1 MGHATT
7 CPTFLLVNVRLVPLA
22 FRELD
27 RSFCL
32 TIFQA
37 ALVFSLA
44 YNIQSVNMAK
54 VRTKYVCQQ
63 CGGEQN
69 KWMGKCPDCG
79 AWNTLE
85 EVAETSPSQNAT
97 QQRRQALLT
106 HAPLT
111 QGTNVPVVLPEIQP
125 LSQPRISVGYPEM
138 DRVLGSGLVPGS
150 VILIGG
156 EPGIGKSTLLLQVSG
171 AIAQQVGPVLYV
183 SGEESVEQVKMR
195 AERLEIAGE
204 RLYLLAS
211 IELDTIT
218 EAVHRLKPSLLIVDS
233 IQTLIASHLTAAP
246 GSISQVRECTLQLM
260 QLAKSSHVPVFIIGH
275 VTKEG
280 TVAGPKAL
288 EHIADAVLYLEGE
301 RYHSYRL
308 LRGVKNRFGATHEV
322 GVFEMQGEGMVEVS
336 NPSAVF
342 LADRDAD
349 ATGSAIVV
357 SMEGTRPLLV
367 EVQALVTPS
376 NFGNARCTTNG
387 IDHNRLLMLLA
398 VLTKRVGLA
407 VGSHDVYANV
417 IGGFNLEEPSIDLGV
432 AAAIA
437 SSYREKNVPSDM
449 VLIGE
454 VGLSGELRA
463 VSRLAMR
470 VREAAKLGFK
480 RCIVPSAV
488 GKGARVRAELE
499 EAGLPGDFQVL
510 TASSL
515 AVALE
520 IALH

>member
-1 MGHATT
+1 
-7 CPTFLLVNVRLVPLA
+7 VPV
-22 FRELD
+22 
-27 RSFCL
+27 
-32 TIFQA
+32 
-37 ALVFSLA
+37 ALPAV
-44 YNIQSVNMAK
+44 K
-54 VRTKYVCQQ
+54 
-63 CGGEQN
+63 
-69 KWMGKCPDCG
+69 
-79 AWNTLE
+79 
-85 EVAETSPSQNAT
+85 
-97 QQRRQALLT
+97 
-106 HAPLT
+106 PLT
-111 QGTNVPVVLPEIQP
+111 QA
-125 LSQPRISVGYPEM
+125 RISVGYSEM
-138 DRVLGSGLVPGS
+138 DRVLGGGLVAGS
-150 VILIGG
+150 LTLIGG

-171 AIAQQVGPVLYV
+171 AIAKERGPVLYV
-183 SGEESVEQVKMR
+183 SGEESIEQVKMR
-195 AERLEIAGE
+195 AERLGISGE
-204 RLYLLAS
+204 HLYLLAA
-211 IELDTIT
+211 IELESIA
-218 EAVHRLKPSLLIVDS
+218 EAVHRLKPALVVVDS
-233 IQTLIASHLTAAP
+233 IQTVLSSHLTAAP

-260 QLAKSSHVPVFIIGH
+260 QLAKNTHIPIFIIGH

-322 GVFEMQGEGMVEVS
+322 GVFEMQGEGLLEVP

-342 LADRDAD
+342 LTDRAVG
-349 ATGSAIVV
+349 ATGSAVVV

-387 IDHNRLLMLLA
+387 IDYSRLLMLLA

-417 IGGFNLEEPSIDLGV
+417 VGGFTLEEPAVDLGV

-437 SSYREKNVPSDM
+437 SSYREKNIPADM

-463 VSRLAMR
+463 VNRLALR

-480 RCIVPSAV
+480 RSIVPSA
-488 GKGARVRAELE
+488 GRGAQVRAELE
-499 EAGLPGDFQVL
+499 DSGLPSDFKVI
-510 TASSL
+510 TASTL

>member
-1 MGHATT
+1 MWLACNRG
-7 CPTFLLVNVRLVPLA
+7 PNVT
-22 FRELD
+22 D
-27 RSFCL
+27 SFEWL
-32 TIFQA
+32 ENFFMTK
-37 ALVFSLA
+37 LRV
-44 YNIQSVNMAK
+44 
-54 VRTKYVCQQ
+54 KYVCQQ
-63 CGGEQN
+63 CGGEQS

-79 AWNTLE
+79 TWNTLE
-85 EVAETSPSQNAT
+85 ETTEVPQSPI
-97 QQRRQALLT
+97 QQRRQATLGANG
-106 HAPLT
+106 HA
-111 QGTNVPVVLPEIQP
+111 QGTQTPVVLPQIKP
-125 LSQPRISVGYPEM
+125 LTQPRISVGYEEM
-138 DRVLGSGLVPGS
+138 NRVLGGGLVQGS
-150 VILIGG
+150 LTLIGG

-171 AIAQQVGPVLYV
+171 SIAQHIGPVLYV
-183 SGEESVEQVKMR
+183 SGEESIEQVKMR
-195 AERLEIAGE
+195 AERMEITGE
-204 RLYLLAS
+204 RLYLLAA
-211 IELDTIT
+211 IELDVIA

-233 IQTLIASHLTAAP
+233 IQTVVTNHLTAAP

-260 QLAKSSHVPVFIIGH
+260 QLAKNTHIPTFIIGH

-288 EHIADAVLYLEGE
+288 EHIVDAVLYLEGE

-308 LRGVKNRFGATHEV
+308 LRGMKNRFGATHEI
-322 GVFEMQGEGMVEVS
+322 GVFEMHGEGLVEVT
-336 NPSAVF
+336 NPSAIF
-342 LADRDAD
+342 LSDR
-349 ATGSAIVV
+349 ATGASGSAVVV

-376 NFGNARCTTNG
+376 NFGNPRCTTNG

-417 IGGFNLEEPSIDLGV
+417 IGGFNLEEPSVDLGV

-437 SSYREKNVPSDM
+437 SSYRERIIPPDIAM
-449 VLIGE
+449 IGE

-463 VSRLAMR
+463 VSRLPLR

-480 RCIVPSAV
+480 RCIVPSAA
-488 GKGARVRAELE
+488 KSNNTRSEL
-499 EAGLPGDFQVL
+499 ADISLPTDFKVI

>member
-1 MGHATT
+1 
-7 CPTFLLVNVRLVPLA
+7 
-22 FRELD
+22 
-27 RSFCL
+27 
-32 TIFQA
+32 
-37 ALVFSLA
+37 
-44 YNIQSVNMAK
+44 
-54 VRTKYVCQQ
+54 
-63 CGGEQN
+63 
-69 KWMGKCPDCG
+69 
-79 AWNTLE
+79 
-85 EVAETSPSQNAT
+85 
-97 QQRRQALLT
+97 
-106 HAPLT
+106 
-111 QGTNVPVVLPEIQP
+111 
-125 LSQPRISVGYPEM
+125 M
-138 DRVLGSGLVPGS
+138 DRVLGGGLVAGS
-150 VILIGG
+150 LILIGG

-171 AIAQQVGPVLYV
+171 AIAQNVGPVLYI
-183 SGEESVEQVKMR
+183 SGEESIEQVKMR
-195 AERLEIAGE
+195 AERLD
-204 RLYLLAS
+204 LLAA
-211 IELDTIT
+211 IELDIIS
-218 EAVHRLKPSLLIVDS
+218 EAVHRLKPSLVIVDS
-233 IQTLIASHLTAAP
+233 IQTVIASHLTAAP

-260 QLAKSSHVPVFIIGH
+260 QLAKSTHIPVFVIGH

-308 LRGVKNRFGATHEV
+308 LRGVKNRFGATHEI
-322 GVFEMQGEGMVEVS
+322 GVFEMHGEGLLEVS

-342 LADRDAD
+342 LADRAIG
-349 ATGSAIVV
+349 ATGSAVVV

-387 IDHNRLLMLLA
+387 IEHNRLLMLLA

-407 VGSHDVYANV
+407 VGNHDVYANV
-417 IGGFNLEEPSIDLGV
+417 IGGFTLEEPAIDLGV

-437 SSYREKNVPSDM
+437 SSYREKNIPPDM

-463 VSRLAMR
+463 VSRLALR

-480 RCIVPSAV
+480 RCIIP
-488 GKGARVRAELE
+488 GAGHGAKVHAELTDV
-499 EAGLPGDFQVL
+499 GLPADFKVL

>member
-1 MGHATT
+1 
-7 CPTFLLVNVRLVPLA
+7 
-22 FRELD
+22 
-27 RSFCL
+27 
-32 TIFQA
+32 
-37 ALVFSLA
+37 
-44 YNIQSVNMAK
+44 MAK
-54 VRTKYVCQQ
+54 VRTKYICQQ

-79 AWNTLE
+79 TWNTLE
-85 EVAETSPSQNAT
+85 EVVDVPQSPA
-97 QQRRQALLT
+97 QQRRQTLTGNDAL
-106 HAPLT
+106 A
-111 QGTNVPVVLPEIQP
+111 QGTRIPVVLPQIKP
-125 LSQPRISVGYPEM
+125 LAQPRISVGYPEM
-138 DRVLGSGLVPGS
+138 DRVLGGGLVAGS
-150 VILIGG
+150 LILIGG

-171 AIAQQVGPVLYV
+171 SIAQNIGPVLYI
-183 SGEESVEQVKMR
+183 SGEESIEQVKMR
-195 AERLEIAGE
+195 AERLDISGE
-204 RLYLLAS
+204 QLYLLAA
-211 IELDTIT
+211 IELDIIS
-218 EAVHRLKPSLLIVDS
+218 EAVHRLKPALVIVDS
-233 IQTLIASHLTAAP
+233 IQTVIASHLTAAP

-260 QLAKSSHVPVFIIGH
+260 QLAKSTHIPIFVIGH

-308 LRGVKNRFGATHEV
+308 LRGVKNRFGATHEI
-322 GVFEMQGEGMVEVS
+322 GVFEMHGEGLLEVS

-342 LADRDAD
+342 LADRAIG
-349 ATGSAIVV
+349 ATGSAVVV

-387 IDHNRLLMLLA
+387 IEHNRLLMLLA

-407 VGSHDVYANV
+407 VGNHDVYANV
-417 IGGFNLEEPSIDLGV
+417 IGGFTLEEPAIDLGV

-437 SSYREKNVPSDM
+437 SSYREKNIPPDM

-463 VSRLAMR
+463 VSRLALR

-480 RCIVPSAV
+480 RCIIP
-488 GKGARVRAELE
+488 GAGHGAKVHAELTDV
-499 EAGLPGDFQVL
+499 GLPADFKVL

>member
-1 MGHATT
+1 
-7 CPTFLLVNVRLVPLA
+7 
-22 FRELD
+22 
-27 RSFCL
+27 
-32 TIFQA
+32 
-37 ALVFSLA
+37 
-44 YNIQSVNMAK
+44 MAK
-54 VRTKYVCQQ
+54 LRTKYICQQ
-63 CGGEQN
+63 CGGEHS

-85 EVAETSPSQNAT
+85 EVPDIPQSPA
-97 QQRRQALLT
+97 QQRRQTMVGQNSLA
-106 HAPLT
+106 
-111 QGTNVPVVLPEIQP
+111 QGTHLPVVLPQIKP

-138 DRVLGSGLVPGS
+138 DRVLGGGLVAGS
-150 VILIGG
+150 LILVGG

-171 AIAQQVGPVLYV
+171 AIASSTGPVLYV
-183 SGEESVEQVKMR
+183 SGEESIEQVKMR
-195 AERLEIAGE
+195 AERLDIAGE

-211 IELDTIT
+211 VDLDVIA
-218 EAVHRLKPSLLIVDS
+218 EAVHRLKPSLVIVDS
-233 IQTLIASHLTAAP
+233 IQTVMANHLTAAP

-260 QLAKSSHVPVFIIGH
+260 QLAKSTHVPIFVIGH

-308 LRGVKNRFGATHEV
+308 LRGVKNRFGATHEI
-322 GVFEMQGEGMVEVS
+322 GVFEMQGEGLLEVP
-336 NPSAVF
+336 NPSAIF
-342 LADRDAD
+342 LADRATG
-349 ATGSAIVV
+349 ATGSAVVV

-387 IDHNRLLMLLA
+387 IEHNRLLMLLA

-407 VGSHDVYANV
+407 VGNHDVYANV
-417 IGGFNLEEPSIDLGV
+417 VGGFSLEEPAIDLGI

-437 SSYREKNVPSDM
+437 SSYREKLIPPDM
-449 VLIGE
+449 TLIGE
-454 VGLSGELRA
+454 VGLSGELRT
-463 VSRLAMR
+463 VSRLALR

-480 RCIVPSAV
+480 RCIVPSA
-488 GKGARVRAELE
+488 GKGEKVRTELT
-499 EAGLPGDFQVL
+499 EAGLPGDFKVL

>member
-1 MGHATT
+1 
-7 CPTFLLVNVRLVPLA
+7 
-22 FRELD
+22 
-27 RSFCL
+27 
-32 TIFQA
+32 
-37 ALVFSLA
+37 
-44 YNIQSVNMAK
+44 MAK

-79 AWNTLE
+79 TWNTLE
-85 EVAETSPSQNAT
+85 EVVDVPQSPA
-97 QQRRQALLT
+97 QQRRQTLTGNDAL
-106 HAPLT
+106 A
-111 QGTNVPVVLPEIQP
+111 QGTRIPVVLPQIKP
-125 LSQPRISVGYPEM
+125 LAQPRISVGYPEM
-138 DRVLGSGLVPGS
+138 DRVLGGGLVAGS
-150 VILIGG
+150 LILIGG

-171 AIAQQVGPVLYV
+171 AIAENVGPVLYI
-183 SGEESVEQVKMR
+183 SGEESIEQVKMR
-195 AERLEIAGE
+195 AERLEISGE
-204 RLYLLAS
+204 QLYLLAA
-211 IELDTIT
+211 IELDIIS
-218 EAVHRLKPSLLIVDS
+218 EAVHRLKPSLVIVDS
-233 IQTLIASHLTAAP
+233 IQTVIASHLTAAP

-260 QLAKSSHVPVFIIGH
+260 QLAKSTHIPIVVIGH

-308 LRGVKNRFGATHEV
+308 LRGVKNRFGATHEI
-322 GVFEMQGEGMVEVS
+322 GVFEMHGEGLLEVS

-342 LADRDAD
+342 LADRAIG
-349 ATGSAIVV
+349 ATGSAVVV

-387 IDHNRLLMLLA
+387 IEHNRLLMLLA

-407 VGSHDVYANV
+407 VGNHDVYANV
-417 IGGFNLEEPSIDLGV
+417 IGGFTLEEPAIDLGV

-437 SSYREKNVPSDM
+437 SSYREKNIPPDM

-463 VSRLAMR
+463 VSRLALR

-480 RCIVPSAV
+480 RCIIP
-488 GKGARVRAELE
+488 GAGRGEKVRAELTDV
-499 EAGLPGDFQVL
+499 GLPADFKVL